1 MLYWGRS
8 QPVQLND
15 GSPFQ
20 LPNDGNPFQVQNDGS
35 PFQLSNDGNPFQ
47 VTRNNLMMVSQIM
60 TGTCILNYIITV
72 EQSGKKVDRLTANS
86 AQISERHRITFQ
98 QIA

>member
-20 LPNDGNPFQVQNDGS
+20 LPNDGNPLQVQNDGNPFQVQNDGS
-35 PFQLSNDGNPFQ
+35 PFQLNQ
-47 VTRNNLMMVSQIM
+47 M
-60 TGTCILNYIITV
+60 TVIRFKSLEIT
-72 EQSGKKVDRLTANS
+72 
-86 AQISERHRITFQ
+86 
-98 QIA
+98 